1 MIQQNFDG
9 KSIVMEYD
17 VLVAGGGL
25 AGCFAAWAAAR
36 RGAKVVLVERYGCLG
51 GNATVGGVSPMMAY
65 ETGGERLVT
74 GLFDDFLARLTEFCG
89 APATRAFDPEAMKL
103 VLAEMLLEAGVAL
116 RLHSWICR
124 SEVNRGQ
131 INLVGALSKGGIED
145 YHAQIYVDAT
155 GDADLA
161 ALSGVPFEVGRLEDG
176 LTQAMTLMFRIAN
189 VDTESVLAY
198 CNRCP
203 EHFRFIE
210 AGPILSIA
218 GFSDLIEQARKQ
230 GYDVP
235 QDYIFFTGTPNPG
248 ELAVNTTR
256 ILDPRPL
263 SAEGLTLA
271 QVNGQRQAYQ
281 ILKLLK
287 AQVPGFENAYLSY
300 TAPQVGVRDSRRILG
315 EYLVSAED
323 ILGARKFED
332 AIARGCYPIDI
343 HSPKDASGVY
353 RRLQPGESYD
363 VPYRSLLPLKVD
375 NLLVAG
381 RCLSATFEAQAAL
394 RIMPTVAALGEAA
407 GTAAALCA
415 REGSSPKKLD
425 PEQLRGALREQGA
438 NLG

>member
-1 MIQQNFDG
+1 MD
-9 KSIVMEYD
+9 YD

-74 GLFDDFLARLTEFCG
+74 GLFDEFLARLSDFCG
-89 APATRAFDPEAMKL
+89 TSATRAFDPEAMKL
-103 VLAEMLLEAGVAL
+103 VLAEMLLEAGVSL

-124 SEVNRGQ
+124 AEVSKGR
-131 INLVGALSKGGIED
+131 INLVGALTKGGIED
-145 YHAQIYVDAT
+145 YRASVYIDAT

-161 ALSGVPFEVGRLEDG
+161 SLSGVPFAVGRAEDG

-189 VDTESVLAY
+189 VNTESLVAY
-198 CNRCP
+198 CNSCP

-210 AGPILSIA
+210 PSPILSIA
-218 GFSDLIEQARKQ
+218 GFSDLVAQAREE
-230 GYDVP
+230 GYSVP
-235 QDYIFFTGTPNPG
+235 VDYIFFTGTPNPG

-271 QVNGQRQAYQ
+271 QVEGQRQAYQ

-287 AQVPGFENAYLSY
+287 AKVPGFENAYLSY
-300 TAPQVGVRDSRRILG
+300 TAPQVGVRDSRRIIG
-315 EYLVSAED
+315 EYLVDAED

-332 AIARGCYPIDI
+332 GIARGCYPIDI
-343 HSPKDASGVY
+343 HSPKDSSGVY
-353 RRLQPGESYD
+353 RKLQPGESYD
-363 VPYRSLLPLKVD
+363 IPYRSLLPRKVD
-375 NLLVAG
+375 NMLVAG
-381 RCLSATFEAQAAL
+381 RCLSASFEAQAAL

-415 REGSSPKKLD
+415 REGLTPKELD